1 MRSRKFYRIA
11 YKLRALVTLDE
22 NDGNVY
28 ATAKQLGLPRATLVD
43 WKSNR
48 ELIVEQSET
57 LHQHLR
63 LTMSQ
68 RLDLVID
75 QIIESLPEKVAMAR
89 LGEAA
94 RALIMLF
101 EMSNRVAAE
110 EEQAREDGSDV
121 YEKLA
126 RLIEGKAAE
135 MAREARGENV
145 VPWERWKTQRD
156 YDSA

>member
-1 MRSRKFYRIA
+1 MRRRTFYRIE

-43 WKSNR
+43 WKFSR
-48 ELIVEQSET
+48 EALVEQSET

-63 LTMSQ
+63 LKMSK

-75 QIIESLPEKVAMAR
+75 QIIESLPEKVASAR

-94 RALIMLF
+94 RALSLLIDL
-101 EMSNRVAAE
+101 SNTISAEEHQQQDRTGSAKAKLAALLERYAGAAE
-110 EEQAREDGSDV
+110 DDTD
-121 YEKLA
+121 
-126 RLIEGKAAE
+126 E
-135 MAREARGENV
+135 MMPASFS
-145 VPWERWKTQRD
+145 T
-156 YDSA
+156 S